1 VTREPRSARAI
12 VFAPLG
18 RDAAVAQALL
28 REAGIVSTVCNSLAK
43 FTASL
48 GDSACFAVVTEEAV
62 ASADLRGIAAWVEA
76 QPTWSDLSFIV
87 LTQRGGGP
95 ERNPAASRLS
105 DILGNVTFLERP
117 FHPTTFVS
125 LARTALAGRERQFDA
140 RTRMEELRE
149 SEARLRTA
157 LLAGHLGT
165 WELDLETWGLRCSD
179 TCKALFGRGPHEPFT
194 YVDMLAAVYPDDR
207 PRVQVGLQRSVKTGS
222 DFAIEYRTVWPDGG
236 IHWAEVR
243 ARILQGEGR
252 AGARLVGVTSDI
264 TSRKDAEDAWRQL
277 NETLELRVRQRTA
290 ELEQAHKAVL
300 EQIRSREEAEER
312 LRQSQKLEMIGQLTG
327 GVAHDFNNLLMAVL
341 ANLELLGK
349 HVPPGTREA
358 RLLDGALQGARRGAV
373 LTQRLLAFARNQDLN
388 VEPVDLAKLL
398 DGMLDLLERS
408 VGSLVQMRLNVA
420 EGLPPALADANQIEM
435 ALLNLVL
442 NAKDAMADGGHLT
455 IAVDAVRLGTAE
467 RGEPDGLAPGT
478 YLRLVVTDSGHGM
491 DSETLARAIDPFFTT
506 KGRGKG
512 TGLGLSTIHGLA
524 VQLNGALR
532 LASEPGRG
540 TRAEL
545 WLPASGAVPLQAPA
559 HVPAK
564 VAAGPEAAQQPASR
578 ATILV
583 VDDDALVA
591 MSTAGMLEDLGHDVI
606 ETHSGAKAV
615 AVLRGARRVD
625 LMITDFS
632 MPGMTGLQLARAA
645 RQLRPE
651 LPILL
656 ATGYAELPSGE
667 TIAFPRLGKPYK
679 QSQLAAEI
687 AKLLPPSSRVMRT
700 SAMAEGGAV
709 VGLNR
714 ASDA

>member
-1 VTREPRSARAI
+1 MARAI
-12 VFAPLG
+12 VFAPHG
-18 RDAAVAQALL
+18 RDAAVAQTLL
-28 REAGIVSTVCNSLAK
+28 LEAGIASTICGSLGK
-43 FTASL
+43 FAASL
-48 GDSACFAVVTEEAV
+48 SDGACFAVLTEEAV
-62 ASADLRGIAAWVEA
+62 ASADLRMIAGWVAA
-76 QPTWSDLSFIV
+76 QPSWSDLPFIV

-125 LARTALAGRERQFDA
+125 VARTALKGRERQYDA

-157 LLAGHLGT
+157 LLAGHLGA
-165 WELDLETWGLRCSD
+165 WELDLETWILLCSE
-179 TCKALFGRGPHEPFT
+179 TCKAVFGRGPDELFT
-194 YVDMLAAVYPDDR
+194 YLDMLGSVYPEDR
-207 PRVQVGLQRSVKTGS
+207 PRMQVALQRSVKTGS

-243 ARILQGEGR
+243 ARIMRNESE
-252 AGARLVGVTSDI
+252 AGSRLVGVTSDI
-264 TSRKDAEDAWRQL
+264 TSRKAAEDAWRQL
-277 NETLELRVRQRTA
+277 NETLEQRVRQRTA

-349 HVPPGTREA
+349 IVPPGSREA
-358 RLLDGALQGARRGAV
+358 RLLDGASQGARRGAV
-373 LTQRLLAFARNQDLN
+373 LTQRLLAFARSQDLN
-388 VEPVDLAKLL
+388 VEPVDMASLL

-420 EGLPPALADANQIEM
+420 ERLPFALADANQIEM

-442 NAKDAMADGGHLT
+442 NAKDAMPEGGDLS
-455 IAVDAVRLGTAE
+455 IAVDVVRLGTE
-467 RGEPDGLAPGT
+467 RRDAPEGLAPGT
-478 YLRLVVTDSGHGM
+478 YLRVVMIDSGHGM
-491 DSETLARAIDPFFTT
+491 DRETLARAIDPFFTT

-545 WLPASGAVPLQAPA
+545 WLPASGGPRLAPVA
-559 HVPAK
+559 HSPAR
-564 VAAGPEAAQQPASR
+564 VEPGTEDGLRPASR

-591 MSTAGMLEDLGHDVI
+591 MSTTGMLEDLGHDVI
-606 ETHSGAKAV
+606 ETHSGARAV
-615 AVLRGARRVD
+615 AVLRDAQRVD

-645 RQLRPE
+645 RQLRPG

-687 AKLLPPSSRVMRT
+687 AKLLAPSSPDMRT
-700 SAMAEGGAV
+700 ERPI
-709 VGLNR
+709 N
-714 ASDA
+714 

>member
-1 VTREPRSARAI
+1 VARETSPARAI
-12 VFAPLG
+12 LFAPLG
-18 RDAAVAQALL
+18 RDAAVAQTLL
-28 REAGIVSTVCNSLAK
+28 REAGIASTICNSLGTFA
-43 FTASL
+43 ASL
-48 GDSACFAVVTEEAV
+48 SDGACFAVLTEEAV
-62 ASADLRGIAAWVEA
+62 ASADLRAIAAWVAA
-76 QPTWSDLSFIV
+76 QPTWSDLPFIV

-125 LARTALAGRERQFDA
+125 VARTALKGRERQFDA
-140 RTRMEELRE
+140 RARMEQLRE

-157 LLAGHLGT
+157 LLAGHLGA
-165 WELDLETWGLRCSD
+165 WELDLDTWSLLCSE
-179 TCKALFGRGPHEPFT
+179 TCKAVFGRGPDDPFT
-194 YVDMLAAVYPDDR
+194 YIDMLGSVYPDDR
-207 PRVQVGLQRSVKTGS
+207 SRMQVALQRSVKTGQ
-222 DFAIEYRTVWPDGG
+222 DFAIEYRTIWPDGG
-236 IHWAEVR
+236 THWAEVR
-243 ARILQGEGR
+243 ARILRGESE
-252 AGARLVGVTSDI
+252 AGSRLVGVTSDI
-264 TSRKDAEDAWRQL
+264 TARKAAEDAWRQH
-277 NETLELRVRQRTA
+277 NETLEQRVRQRTT

-349 HVPPGTREA
+349 IVPPGSREA
-358 RLLDGALQGARRGAV
+358 RLLDGASQGARRGAV

-388 VEPVDLAKLL
+388 LEPIDIASLL

-408 VGSLVQMRLNVA
+408 VGSLVRMRLDVA
-420 EGLPPALADANQIEM
+420 ERLPPALADANQIEM

-442 NAKDAMADGGHLT
+442 NAKDAMPEGGELS
-455 IAVDAVRLGTAE
+455 IAVDAVRLGSE
-467 RGEPDGLAPGT
+467 RRGEPEGLAAGT
-478 YLRLVVTDSGHGM
+478 YLRVVVIDSGHGM
-491 DSETLARAIDPFFTT
+491 DRETLARAIDPFFTT

-524 VQLNGALR
+524 VQLNGTLH

-545 WLPASGAVPLQAPA
+545 WLPASGGAAPA
-559 HVPAK
+559 SVPPPLARTETRPK
-564 VAAGPEAAQQPASR
+564 AGPTQASR

-591 MSTAGMLEDLGHDVI
+591 MSTVGMLEDLGHDVI

-615 AVLRGARRVD
+615 AVLRDAQRVD

-687 AKLLPPSSRVMRT
+687 AKLLSPSAPDMRT
-700 SAMAEGGAV
+700 EHPI
-709 VGLNR
+709 R
-714 ASDA
+714 